1 MGVESRRN
9 AMKRLGKEN
18 IDELIAEIDEDAKNN
33 PEIYGRNPNSAND
46 AELNS
51 GFTNGQ
57 TAVEQV
63 RKEMTGE
70 NGPQNH

>member
-1 MGVESRRN
+1 
-9 AMKRLGKEN
+9 MK
-18 IDELIAEIDEDAKNN
+18 DAKNN

-57 TAVEQV
+57 TAIEQV